1 MRFGYF
7 VIEKIET
14 MLSQKYEVPIENMKT
29 SPDHQIAKS
38 NFRAGRIR
46 ILCVVAV
53 ALWGTGCAQSAHQ
66 SGRDLL
72 DKILPDQLQSQI
84 DESVSFTDLKADPS
98 AYQGRTVMLSGIVL
112 KSKRVKDRTEI
123 EVLQIPTGSG
133 AAPTKD
139 RARSQGR
146 FLAFKSGEFL
156 DPAVIDAGTP
166 VTVVGEVREG
176 VTRSLDDGDYHY
188 PVVEIKHV
196 VDWDEVNP
204 QVRAAPYAYPYGRSM
219 YAYPYS
225 YWGPYGGYGGYPYYG
240 YPYYGYPYYFG
251 PGFGF
256 RGGSTA
262 PSGPPPASA
271 PPQFRKGD

>member
-1 MRFGYF
+1 
-7 VIEKIET
+7 
-14 MLSQKYEVPIENMKT
+14 MLRGG
-29 SPDHQIAKS
+29 AKCITT
-38 NFRAGRIR
+38 RVGGGIR
-46 ILCVVAV
+46 RVLWIVCVTVSLVA
-53 ALWGTGCAQSAHQ
+53 CAQSAHQ

-84 DESVSFTDLKADPS
+84 DESVSFTELKADPY

-156 DPAVIDAGTP
+156 DPAVVDAGTP
-166 VTVVGEVREG
+166 VTVVGEVQEA
-176 VTRSLDDGDYHY
+176 VTRSLDDGDYRY
-188 PVVEIKHV
+188 PVVEIKHI

-204 QVRAAPYAYPYGRSM
+204 QMRAAPYAYPYGRSM

-225 YWGPYGGYGGYPYYG
+225 YWGPYGGYGSPFYG
-240 YPYYGYPYYFG
+240 YPYYGYPYYYG

-256 RGGSTA
+256 RGGSVA

-271 PPQFRKGD
+271 PPQFQKE

>member
-1 MRFGYF
+1 MRR
-7 VIEKIET
+7 ET
-14 MLSQKYEVPIENMKT
+14 EDVRRESRGRLIR
-29 SPDHQIAKS
+29 HICLIAT
-38 NFRAGRIR
+38 A
-46 ILCVVAV
+46 AV
-53 ALWGTGCAQSAHQ
+53 LFACAQSAHQ

-72 DKILPDQLQSQI
+72 DKLLPDQLQQQV
-84 DESVSFTDLKADPS
+84 DESVSFVELKANPS
-98 AYQGRTVMLSGIVL
+98 AYQGKTLMLSGIVL
-112 KSKRVKDRTEI
+112 KSKRVKDRTEV

-133 AAPTKD
+133 AVPAKD

-146 FLAFKSGEFL
+146 FLAIKSGEFL
-156 DPAVIDAGTP
+156 DPAVVDAGTP
-166 VTVVGEVREG
+166 VTIVGEVREPIIKA
-176 VTRSLDDGDYHY
+176 LDDGEYNY
-188 PVVEIKHV
+188 PVLEIKHI

-225 YWGPYGGYGGYPYYG
+225 YWGPYGSYGYGGYGGWYGG

-256 RGGSTA
+256 RGGSSA